1 MYPVLKLL
9 KEPFQY
15 RRPEEANEA
24 AAEGNTAGSNGR
36 RKPRAKNTSRTL
48 KQMWSYLIA
57 YKGRVAA
64 VIVMVMLSSGFSLLG
79 PYLAGTAIDHF
90 LMNRGSGFVVYLIGM
105 AVVYVLHSV
114 TMWLQSI
121 WMITISQKTVYRM
134 RVQLF
139 EHLHRLP
146 IPYFSKRQHGELMSR
161 VTNDIENVSSSL
173 NSSVIQVLSSVL
185 LLIGTVSVMLSL
197 SPLLTLL
204 TFLVVPLMLH
214 GMKWITKQ
222 TGRLFKTG
230 QRNLGDM
237 NGYIEETLSGQRIVK
252 AFSQEQTVIAAF
264 KERNERIRI
273 SGFWAQ
279 AISGFIPKLM
289 NALNNLSFAIVAG
302 IGAVFVMNDSITVG
316 VIVIFAEYS
325 RQFTRPLND
334 LANQWNTLLSAV
346 AGAER
351 VFDVLGEQEERNDE
365 FAARELD
372 EVRGS
377 VLFDKVNFA
386 YEGRAST
393 ISNVSFNAVPGE
405 MIALVGPTGA
415 GKTTLI
421 QLLCRF
427 YDPSSG
433 SIMID
438 GVDSRMI
445 KRENLRSHMAFVLQD
460 PFLFEGSIRENIRYG
475 KLDATDTEV
484 EEAAKLANAHTFIVR
499 LKDGYNTILKL
510 DGSGI
515 SQGQKQLLAIAR
527 AILANPSILVLDE
540 ATSSIDTVTEIKIQ
554 EALQRLMQGRTS
566 FVIAHRLNTVQQADQ
581 IVVLQDGTIIEKG
594 SHVQLLERKGFYY
607 SLVKGQFND
616 GMLSEINES
625 AAN

>member
-1 MYPVLKLL
+1 VYPVLRQL

-15 RRPEEANEA
+15 QRPDK
-24 AAEGNTAGSNGR
+24 AAEAPASDQAAGKGKK
-36 RKPRAKNTSRTL
+36 KPRAQNASQTL
-48 KQMWSYLIA
+48 RQMWSYLIG
-57 YKGRVAA
+57 YKGKLFA
-64 VIVMVMLSSGFSLLG
+64 VMVMILLSSGFSLLG
-79 PYLAGTAIDHF
+79 PYLAGTAVDHF
-90 LMNRGSGFVVYLIGM
+90 LVNRDSGFVVFLIGM
-105 AVVYVLHSV
+105 AVVYALHSV

-173 NSSVIQVLSSVL
+173 NSSVIQVFSSVL
-185 LLIGTVSVMLSL
+185 LLIGTVGVMLSL

-204 TFLVVPLMLH
+204 TFLVIPLMLL

-222 TGRLFKTG
+222 TGRLFKAQ
-230 QRNLGDM
+230 QRNLGDL

-252 AFSQEQTVIAAF
+252 AFSQEETVIAAF
-264 KERNERIRI
+264 KERNERILV

-279 AISGFIPKLM
+279 TISGFIPKLM
-289 NALNNLSFAIVAG
+289 NALNNLSFAIIAG
-302 IGAVFVMNDSITVG
+302 IGAVFVLNDAITVG

-334 LANQWNTLLSAV
+334 LANQWNTMLSAI

-351 VFDVLGEQEERNDE
+351 VFDVLSEEEERTDE
-365 FAARELD
+365 ANASELD
-372 EVRGS
+372 EVKGH
-377 VLFDKVNFA
+377 VVFDHVTFA
-386 YEGRAST
+386 YEGRSAT
-393 ISNVSFNAVPGE
+393 INDVSFNLAPGE
-405 MIALVGPTGA
+405 TVALVGPTGA

-433 SIMID
+433 SIRID
-438 GVDSRMI
+438 GQDTKEI

-460 PFLFEGSIRENIRYG
+460 PFLFEGTISDNIRYG
-475 KLDATDTEV
+475 KLDATDAEV
-484 EEAAKLANAHTFIVR
+484 EQAARLANAHSFIVR
-499 LKDGYNTILKL
+499 MKNGYHAILKS

-566 FVIAHRLNTVQQADQ
+566 FVIAHRLNTIQQADQ
-581 IVVLQDGTIIEKG
+581 IVVLRDGAIIEKG
-594 SHVQLLERKGFYY
+594 SHAELLQQKGFYS
-607 SLVKGQFND
+607 SLVGGQ
-616 GMLSEINES
+616 LQSS
-625 AAN
+625 

>member
-1 MYPVLKLL
+1 MLNKW

-15 RRPEEANEA
+15 PRPGQA
-24 AAEGNTAGSNGR
+24 AQSNIEGQDIGGKAK
-36 RKPRAKNTSRTL
+36 RKPRAQNTVRTL
-48 KQMWSYLIA
+48 RQMWSYLTI
-57 YKGRVAA
+57 YKGRLAA
-64 VIVMVMLSSGFSLLG
+64 VMVMVLLSSAFSLLG

-90 LMNRGSGFVVYLIGM
+90 LMNRDSGFIAFLIGM
-105 AVVYVLHSV
+105 AVVYILHSI

-121 WMITISQKTVYRM
+121 WMITISQQTVYRM

-161 VTNDIENVSSSL
+161 VTNDIDNVSSSL
-173 NSSVIQVLSSVL
+173 NSSVIQVFSSAL

-197 SPLLTLL
+197 SPMLTLL
-204 TFLVVPLMLH
+204 TFLIVPLMVL

-222 TGRLFKTG
+222 TGRLFKEQ
-230 QRNLGDM
+230 QRNLGDL

-264 KERNERIRI
+264 KQRNERIRV

-279 AISGFIPKLM
+279 TISGFIPKLM
-289 NALNNLSFAIVAG
+289 NALNNLSFAIIAG
-302 IGAVFVMNDSITVG
+302 IGAIFVLNDAITVG

-351 VFDVLGEQEERNDE
+351 VFDVLGEEEERKDE
-365 FAARELD
+365 GAAIELAA
-372 EVRGS
+372 VRGA
-377 VLFDKVNFA
+377 VAFEEVTFA
-386 YEGRAST
+386 YEGRTAT
-393 ISNVSFNAVPGE
+393 ISEVSFVVKPGE
-405 MIALVGPTGA
+405 TIALIGPTGA

-427 YDPSSG
+427 YDASG
-433 SIMID
+433 GRITID
-438 GVDSRMI
+438 GRDSRTI
-445 KRENLRSHMAFVLQD
+445 KRESLRSHMAFVLQD
-460 PFLFEGSIRENIRYG
+460 PFLFEGTIRENIRYG
-475 KLDATDTEV
+475 KLDATDVEV
-484 EEAAKLANAHTFIVR
+484 EQAAKLANAHSFIVKLR
-499 LKDGYNTILKL
+499 DGYDAVLKP

-566 FVIAHRLNTVQQADQ
+566 FVIAHRLNTIQQADQ
-581 IVVLQDGTIIEKG
+581 IVLLENGTIIEKG
-594 SHVQLLERKGFYY
+594 SHAQLLERKGLY
-607 SLVKGQFND
+607 STLVSRK
-616 GMLSEINES
+616 LE
-625 AAN
+625 A

>member
-1 MYPVLKLL
+1 VLNQW

-15 RRPEEANEA
+15 PRPEHAPHSNVEGQA
-24 AAEGNTAGSNGR
+24 AGGKSK
-36 RKPRAKNTSRTL
+36 RKPRAKNTARTL
-48 KQMWSYLIA
+48 RQMWSYLTV
-57 YKGRVAA
+57 YKGWLAA
-64 VIVMVMLSSGFSLLG
+64 VIVMVLLSSAFSLLG

-90 LMNRGSGFVVYLIGM
+90 LVNRDSGFIAFLIGM
-105 AVVYVLHSV
+105 AIVYVLHSV

-121 WMITISQKTVYRM
+121 WMITISQQTVYRM

-173 NSSVIQVLSSVL
+173 NSSVIQIFSSVL
-185 LLIGTVSVMLSL
+185 LLIGTVSVMLTL

-204 TFLVVPLMLH
+204 TFLIVPLMVL

-222 TGRLFKTG
+222 TGRLFKDQ
-230 QRNLGDM
+230 QRNLGDL

-252 AFSQEQTVIAAF
+252 AFSQEQTVFAAF
-264 KERNERIRI
+264 KQRNDRIRV

-279 AISGFIPKLM
+279 TISGFIPKLM
-289 NALNNLSFAIVAG
+289 NALNNLSFAIIAG
-302 IGAVFVMNDSITVG
+302 IGAIFVLNGAITVG

-351 VFDVLGEQEERNDE
+351 VFDVLGEEEERKDE
-365 FAARELD
+365 GAAVELAAVKGAVAFED
-372 EVRGS
+372 VT
-377 VLFDKVNFA
+377 FA
-386 YEGRAST
+386 YEGRNAT
-393 ISNVSFNAVPGE
+393 ISDVSFAVNPGE
-405 MIALVGPTGA
+405 TIALVGPTGA

-427 YDPSSG
+427 YDASG
-433 SIMID
+433 GRIMID
-438 GVDSRMI
+438 GRDSRTI
-445 KRENLRSHMAFVLQD
+445 KRESLRSHMAFVLQD
-460 PFLFEGSIRENIRYG
+460 PFLFEGTIRENIRYG
-475 KLDATDTEV
+475 KLDATDVEV
-484 EEAAKLANAHTFIVR
+484 EQAAKLANAHSFIIR
-499 LKDGYNTILKL
+499 LRDGYDAVLKS

-527 AILANPSILVLDE
+527 AVLANPSILVLDE

-566 FVIAHRLNTVQQADQ
+566 FVIAHRLNTIQQADQ
-581 IVVLQDGTIIEKG
+581 IVVLQDGAITEKG
-594 SHVQLLERKGFYY
+594 THAQRLERKGFY
-607 SLVKGQFND
+607 STLVSRQPD
-616 GMLSEINES
+616 
-625 AAN
+625 A

>member
-1 MYPVLKLL
+1 MLRQL

-15 RRPEEANEA
+15 QRPDK
-24 AAEGNTAGSNGR
+24 AAEAPASEQAAGKGKK
-36 RKPRAKNTSRTL
+36 KPRAQNASQTL
-48 KQMWSYLIA
+48 RQMWSYLIG
-57 YKGRVAA
+57 YKGKLFA
-64 VIVMVMLSSGFSLLG
+64 VMVMILLSSGFSLLG
-79 PYLAGTAIDHF
+79 PYLAGTAVDHF
-90 LMNRGSGFVVYLIGM
+90 LVNRDSGFVVFLIGM
-105 AVVYVLHSV
+105 AVVYALHSI

-173 NSSVIQVLSSVL
+173 NSSVIQVFSSVL

-204 TFLVVPLMLH
+204 TFLVIPLMLL

-222 TGRLFKTG
+222 TGRLFKAQ
-230 QRNLGDM
+230 QRNLGDL

-252 AFSQEQTVIAAF
+252 AFSQEETVITAF
-264 KERNERIRI
+264 KERNERILV

-279 AISGFIPKLM
+279 TISGFIPKLM
-289 NALNNLSFAIVAG
+289 NALNNLSFAIIAG
-302 IGAVFVMNDSITVG
+302 IGAVFVLNDAITVG

-334 LANQWNTLLSAV
+334 LANQWNTMLSAI

-351 VFDVLGEQEERNDE
+351 VFDVLSEEEERTDE
-365 FAARELD
+365 ANASELN
-372 EVRGS
+372 EVKGH
-377 VLFDKVNFA
+377 VVFDHVTFA
-386 YEGRAST
+386 YEGRSAT
-393 ISNVSFNAVPGE
+393 IKDVSFNLAPGE
-405 MIALVGPTGA
+405 TVALVGPTGA

-433 SIMID
+433 SIRID
-438 GVDSRMI
+438 GQDTKEI

-460 PFLFEGSIRENIRYG
+460 PFLFEGTISDNIRYG
-475 KLDATDTEV
+475 KLDATDAEV
-484 EEAAKLANAHTFIVR
+484 EQAARLANAHSFIVR
-499 LKDGYNTILKL
+499 MKNGYHAILKS

-566 FVIAHRLNTVQQADQ
+566 FVIAHRLNTIQQADQ
-581 IVVLQDGTIIEKG
+581 IVVLRDGAIIEKG
-594 SHVQLLERKGFYY
+594 SHAELLQQKGFYS
-607 SLVKGQFND
+607 SLVGGHLQ
-616 GMLSEINES
+616 SS
-625 AAN
+625 

>member
-1 MYPVLKLL
+1 MLKAL

-15 RRPEEANEA
+15 TRGLDESSAGA
-24 AAEGNTAGSNGR
+24 AASKGNTGKAK
-36 RKPRAKNTSRTL
+36 RKPRARNMSGTL
-48 KQMWSYLIA
+48 KQMWGYLIA
-57 YKGRVAA
+57 YKGRLAA
-64 VIVMVMLSSGFSLLG
+64 VVVMVILSSALSLLG
-79 PYLAGTAIDHF
+79 PYMAGTAIDHY
-90 LMNRGSGFVVYLIGM
+90 LISRDSGFVLFLVGM
-105 AVVYVLHSV
+105 GVVYVLHSV

-121 WMITISQKTVYRM
+121 WMIGISQKTVLRM

-173 NSSVIQVLSSVL
+173 NSSVIQVFSSIL
-185 LLIGTVSVMLSL
+185 LLIGTVTVMLSL

-204 TFLVVPLMLH
+204 TFLVVPLMLL

-222 TGRLFKTG
+222 TGRLFKAQ
-230 QRNLGDM
+230 QRNLGDL

-252 AFSQEQTVIAAF
+252 AFSQEHTVIAAF
-264 KERNERIRI
+264 KERNERIRV

-279 AISGFIPKLM
+279 TISGFIPKLM
-289 NALNNLSFAIVAG
+289 NALNNLSFAVIAG
-302 IGAVFVMNDSITVG
+302 VGAIFVLNDQITVG
-316 VIVIFAEYS
+316 TIIIFAEYS

-351 VFDVLGEQEERNDE
+351 VFDVLGEDEERVDE
-365 FAARELD
+365 GAAIELT
-372 EVRGS
+372 EVKGS
-377 VLFDKVNFA
+377 VVFNDVTFA

-393 ISNVSFNAVPGE
+393 ISDVSFELRPGDTV
-405 MIALVGPTGA
+405 ALVGPTGA

-427 YDPSSG
+427 YDPSVG
-433 SIMID
+433 NILID
-438 GVDSRMI
+438 GIDTRMI

-460 PFLFEGSIRENIRYG
+460 SFLFEGTILENIRYG
-475 KLDATDTEV
+475 KLDATDAEV
-484 EEAAKLANAHTFIVR
+484 EQAAKLANAHSFITR
-499 LKDGYNTILKL
+499 LKLGYHSMLKP

-566 FVIAHRLNTVQQADQ
+566 FVIAHRLNTIQQADQ
-581 IVVLQDGTIIEKG
+581 IVVLQDGAIIEKG
-594 SHVQLLERKGFYY
+594 SHAELIAQHGFY
-607 SLVKGQFND
+607 SSMVGSQLKD
-616 GMLSEINES
+616 GMLNES
-625 AAN
+625 S